1 MLVRIP
7 KAKLQHLSSAILALL
22 LLSHSSFIAAQTLH
36 RFGQSIQP
44 IYEGF
49 ERNDDGTFTMWFGYL
64 NRNYDETPNIEIGDS
79 NAFYVATG
87 VDDAGPL
94 DEGLI
99 LSNPG
104 SQDRGQPTYFYPR
117 RQQFVVDVNLPADF
131 VGNELVWSVT
141 HNGETRT
148 AVGTLER
155 ENIWA
160 VDEGVWS
167 ANRGRGTGGR
177 TEIEYDN
184 QPPSIRLVGIE
195 GSILAR
201 PGQAINLRAFAADD
215 GLPGPYERDRRGRM
229 DPLPNLLPEVGGGIG
244 RNSPKEQ
251 GIVNYAAAD
260 KTGLALT
267 WIKYRGPGQVYFDN
281 NAVELDPSGEEQVTA
296 ATFSQSGTYVLRAYA
311 DDSTYTTYSEVTVVV
326 R

>member
-1 MLVRIP
+1 MLVRIS
-7 KAKLQHLSSAILALL
+7 KVKLQLLSSAFLALL
-22 LLSHSSFIAAQTLH
+22 FLFNSSFMTAQTLH
-36 RFGQSIQP
+36 RFGQSVQP

-49 ERNDDGTFTMWFGYL
+49 ERNEDGTFTMWFGYL
-64 NRNYDETPNIEIGDS
+64 NRNYDEAPNIEIGGS
-79 NAFYVATG
+79 NAFYVASG
-87 VDDAGPL
+87 VNDAGTL
-94 DEGLI
+94 DEALV

-104 SQDRGQPTYFYPR
+104 SQDRGQPTHFYPR

-131 VGNELVWSVT
+131 VGNELVWSIT

-177 TEIEYDN
+177 TEVEYEN
-184 QPPSIRLVGIE
+184 QPPSVRLVGVE
-195 GSILAR
+195 GSVSTR
-201 PGQAINLRAFAADD
+201 VGQSINLRAFAADD
-215 GLPGPYERDRRGRM
+215 GLPGPYERERRGRM
-229 DPLPNLLPEVGGGIG
+229 APLPNLLPEVGGGIG

-251 GIVNYAAAD
+251 SIVNYAAAD

-267 WIKYRGPGQVYFDN
+267 WIKYRGPGQVYFVDN
-281 NAVELDPSGEEQVTA
+281 IVELDPAGEEGVTA

-311 DDSTYTTYSEVTVVV
+311 DDSTYTSYSEITIEV

>member
-64 NRNYDETPNIEIGDS
+64 NRNYDETPNIEIGGS

-87 VDDAGPL
+87 VGDAGPL
-94 DEGLI
+94 DAGLI

-195 GSILAR
+195 GSISAR

-281 NAVELDPSGEEQVTA
+281 NVVELDPSGEEQVTA

>member
-64 NRNYDETPNIEIGDS
+64 NRNYDETPNIEIGGS

-87 VDDAGPL
+87 VGDAGPL

-195 GSILAR
+195 GSISAR

-281 NAVELDPSGEEQVTA
+281 NVVELDPSGEEQVTA

-311 DDSTYTTYSEVTVVV
+311 DDSTYTSYSEITIEV